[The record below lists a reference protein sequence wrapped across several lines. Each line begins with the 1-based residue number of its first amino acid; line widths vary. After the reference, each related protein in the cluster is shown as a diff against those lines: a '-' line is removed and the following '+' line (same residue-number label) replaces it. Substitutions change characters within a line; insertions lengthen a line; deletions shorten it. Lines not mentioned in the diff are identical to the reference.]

1 MGVKSH
7 MKDNKNRRMR
17 CIIACAIITLF
28 CLFIF
33 FSLNPLFIV
42 LGDERKFYSVS
53 ITELDLR
60 ENHLQKNEEE
70 KLRAFK
76 QLKSLNFR
84 SNYSV
89 KCLDFLYDLSLDELQ
104 FGPTGGYL
112 AVVPGDKRVQFV
124 TIEDF
129 TPLCSQNELRELRII
144 GFTGDNVNFLNSMPN
159 LSMLE
164 LTYSDLK
171 DEQIEIIGTLPS
183 LKNLELSGSSIC
195 SLEPLSK
202 SKSIEVIILDN
213 AKINDDSG
221 LMPLLNI
228 PSLREV
234 CISKG
239 VFSDI
244 DLQELRN
251 NGIEVVVIDQ

>member
-1 MGVKSH
+1 
-7 MKDNKNRRMR
+7 MKINKPIRTRIF
-17 CIIACAIITLF
+17 IIGIISTIIFLVF
-28 CLFIF
+28 F
-33 FSLNPLFIV
+33 FSFNPLFVV
-42 LGDERKFYSVS
+42 LGNEHRFYSVS

-60 ENHLQKNEEE
+60 ENYLQKNEEE

-76 QLKSLNFR
+76 QLRVLNLR
-84 SNYSV
+84 GNYSV

-112 AVVPGDKRVQFV
+112 AITPGDKRSQFI

-164 LTYSDLK
+164 LSYSDLR
-171 DEQIEIIGTLPS
+171 DEQIEIIGILPS

-251 NGIEVVVIDQ
+251 KNIEVVVIDQ